1 MVEFPGS
8 AMAGTPEHSTKGHT
22 MSLSPEGSAAPSK
35 EPFPLKR
42 RFLRGFVPAFFCFIV
57 VLLILTGTTALRVTE
72 SIYLEL
78 AQHRAQSLSRAVADR
93 VPAAWKSLMSG
104 QTLAELQDDSTA
116 LAEAFNSEVRNLN
129 LSELKVYDLDR
140 RVLFATHAE
149 EIGTRESGAA
159 LLAVIRNAA
168 PEIASKNLPDGA
180 RQYELYVPV
189 FDDAGELRAV
199 FELYEPVGYL
209 DAILA
214 KAAIPVV
221 AMPGLL
227 LIVLIAALGMLVSR
241 AQSHIDSRTD
251 ALNALR
257 RRIETFVSNS
267 AADAA
272 RTADAG
278 GAIRSRKIDTTL
290 FFSDIRS
297 FTSFAE
303 QNPPEDV
310 VAFLNN
316 LMTLQV
322 RTIAEHGGDVDKM
335 IGDAVLGR
343 FDGDD
348 GAARALAAARDI
360 LAAVR
365 DGHYP
370 RGIGI
375 GVYRG
380 EVISGAVGPE
390 DRRDF
395 TVIGDAVNIAAR
407 LCSEAGLGQ
416 LVTDAAL
423 ADDAFGPTEEIRV
436 KGRQEPLT
444 IRRQTL

>member
-180 RQYELYVPV
+180 RQ
-189 FDDAGELRAV
+189 
-199 FELYEPVGYL
+199 
-209 DAILA
+209 
-214 KAAIPVV
+214 
-221 AMPGLL
+221 
-227 LIVLIAALGMLVSR
+227 
-241 AQSHIDSRTD
+241 
-251 ALNALR
+251 
-257 RRIETFVSNS
+257 
-267 AADAA
+267 
-272 RTADAG
+272 
-278 GAIRSRKIDTTL
+278 
-290 FFSDIRS
+290 
-297 FTSFAE
+297 
-303 QNPPEDV
+303 
-310 VAFLNN
+310 
-316 LMTLQV
+316 
-322 RTIAEHGGDVDKM
+322 
-335 IGDAVLGR
+335 
-343 FDGDD
+343 
-348 GAARALAAARDI
+348 
-360 LAAVR
+360 
-365 DGHYP
+365 
-370 RGIGI
+370 
-375 GVYRG
+375 
-380 EVISGAVGPE
+380 
-390 DRRDF
+390 
-395 TVIGDAVNIAAR
+395 
-407 LCSEAGLGQ
+407 
-416 LVTDAAL
+416 
-423 ADDAFGPTEEIRV
+423 
-436 KGRQEPLT
+436 
-444 IRRQTL
+444 